1 MVAKTRDRNDKAGG
15 GSTRTTLTLDND
27 VLVLLRRRAE
37 VTGESMGK
45 VASDLIRESPT
56 IGDQEEEDEPVPG
69 QYYKGI
75 LLVPKRDGRRPVTTQ
90 FIRELMDEFP

>member
-45 VASDLIRESPT
+45 IVSELIRESSAADY
-56 IGDQEEEDEPVPG
+56 GEEEELPP
-69 QYYKGI
+69 YAIPRRKGA
-75 LLVPKRDGRRPVTTQ
+75 PPVTM
-90 FIRELMDEFP
+90 ELVNRLRDELP

>member
-1 MVAKTRDRNDKAGG
+1 MVAKTRDDGNETGR

-27 VLVLLRRRAE
+27 VLVLIRRRAE

-45 VASDLIRESPT
+45 VASDLIRESPAADY
-56 IGDQEEEDEPVPG
+56 GEEEEPIPG

-75 LLVPKRDGRRPVTTQ
+75 LLVPKHGERRTITTE
-90 FIRELMDEFP
+90 FIRDLMDEFP